1 MMQNIFDSFK
11 TTCMSWLLTCTE
23 ELHTGDFTVNS
34 FSQVRAGSAQPDHLF
49 VTVKVWLM
57 RLPTQRQQTGARFY
71 FKGSASPFRLQND
84 RQKTNFGLC
93 HSRELWS
100 TRQQDRKCQWHKPGR
115 GEKVLSICCRGIKQN
130 EEDPN
135 NPRAGGGFTFSS
147 TLPSPLRRG
156 VAAPVFGWHVSII
169 SAFQAHILCAERL

>member
-1 MMQNIFDSFK
+1 MMQNIFDSLK

-23 ELHTGDFTVNS
+23 ELHTGDFIVNS

-49 VTVKVWLM
+49 VTVRVWLM
-57 RLPTQRQQTGARFY
+57 FLLTQRQQTGARFY

-93 HSRELWS
+93 HSREL
-100 TRQQDRKCQWHKPGR
+100 CKPSR

-156 VAAPVFGWHVSII
+156 VAASVFGWHVSII
-169 SAFQAHILCAERL
+169 SAFQAHILCVERL